1 MIDLLMGEALRM
13 PFVAA
18 DPTDGFLNP
27 HRLAH
32 PHEKR
37 ARGFTTS
44 VGDTLMSDI
53 ALTNAFRIVEGRPV
67 TNSFVV
73 AQYFEKQHKNVI
85 RDIGELL
92 TKKPELR
99 GLNFELTQEIKQIGA
114 ASRSVPVYL
123 MDRKGFSLLAMGFT
137 GAKALDFKCAFYDQ
151 FERMEEALRAPSDQ
165 SALIT
170 TSEQYEIRK
179 AIKARAKNSSVHYQT
194 VYNALYDYF
203 KIASYKDLRHDQ
215 MKAALALIETCTL
228 KPQLPASTIPEGS
241 IILSDKDAEALL
253 TFIYY
258 VRFLFA
264 DVFGKLDGLLR
275 IVDSPLA
282 GSFWDAFHEVS
293 WGRILEILA
302 KHGHDINDMP
312 CYQHWSSCQPKRKAA

>member
-1 MIDLLMGEALRM
+1 MQAVATHSAAPAVTIYNGIPTVLSTNIADVFGKRHDHVLRDIESILKTTPEERLNNFIKINIEKPANLGNGVVKYRAYAL
-13 PFVAA
+13 
-18 DPTDGFLNP
+18 TK
-27 HRLAH
+27 
-32 PHEKR
+32 E
-37 ARGFTTS
+37 GFT
-44 VGDTLMSDI
+44 
-53 ALTNAFRIVEGRPV
+53 F
-67 TNSFVV
+67 
-73 AQYFEKQHKNVI
+73 
-85 RDIGELL
+85 
-92 TKKPELR
+92 
-99 GLNFELTQEIKQIGA
+99 
-114 ASRSVPVYL
+114 
-123 MDRKGFSLLAMGFT
+123 LAMGFT
-137 GAKALDFKCAFYDQ
+137 GTKAAQFKWAYIDEFK
-151 FERMEEALRAPSDQ
+151 RMEEALRAPTDQ

-170 TSEQYEIRK
+170 TTEQYEIRK
-179 AIKARAKNSSVHYQT
+179 AIKSRAKNSSVHYQT

-215 MKAALALIETCTL
+215 MKATLTLIETCTL
-228 KPQLPASTIPEGS
+228 KPQLPAPTLAEGS
-241 IILSDKDAEALL
+241 VILSAQEAEALL

>member
-1 MIDLLMGEALRM
+1 MSQII
-13 PFVAA
+13 AA
-18 DPTDGFLNP
+18 NGFKVVP
-27 HRLAH
+27 V
-32 PHEKR
+32 
-37 ARGFTTS
+37 TS
-44 VGDTLMSDI
+44 S
-53 ALTNAFRIVEGRPV
+53 RIVAE
-67 TNSFVV
+67 
-73 AQYFEKQHKNVI
+73 YFGKQHHHVV
-85 RDIGELL
+85 RDIRTLISQKPDLERNANFGECSETINLA
-92 TKKPELR
+92 
-99 GLNFELTQEIKQIGA
+99 NGA
-114 ASRSVPVYL
+114 TRKVPAYW
-123 MDRKGFSLLAMGFT
+123 MDRKGFCLLAMGFT
-137 GAKALDFKCAFYDQ
+137 GAKALEFKCAFYDQ

-170 TSEQYEIRK
+170 TTEQYEIRK
-179 AIKARAKNSSVHYQT
+179 TIKSRAKNSSVHYQT

-215 MKAALALIETCTL
+215 MKAALTLIETCTL
-228 KPQLPASTIPEGS
+228 KPQLPAPTLAEGS
-241 IILSDKDAEALL
+241 VILSAQEAEALL

>member
-1 MIDLLMGEALRM
+1 MSIPTIFSFENNAVRTLGAPESPL
-13 PFVAA
+13 FVAVDICSSLGYA
-18 DPTDGFLNP
+18 NSSKAIKDHVDPEDLIKSEIIDKLN
-27 HRLAH
+27 RIQTVNCVNESGLYALIFGSKL
-32 PHEKR
+32 ESAKR
-37 ARGFTTS
+37 FKRWVTS
-44 VGDTLMSDI
+44 EVLPAIRRT
-53 ALTNAFRIVEGRPV
+53 GRYE
-67 TNSFVV
+67 S
-73 AQYFEKQHKNVI
+73 A
-85 RDIGELL
+85 
-92 TKKPELR
+92 
-99 GLNFELTQEIKQIGA
+99 
-114 ASRSVPVYL
+114 
-123 MDRKGFSLLAMGFT
+123 
-137 GAKALDFKCAFYDQ
+137 
-151 FERMEEALRAPSDQ
+151 Q

-170 TSEQYEIRK
+170 TTEQYEIRK
-179 AIKARAKNSSVHYQT
+179 AIKSRAKNSSVHYQT

-228 KPQLPASTIPEGS
+228 KPQLPAPTLAEGS
-241 IILSDKDAEALL
+241 VILSAQEAEALL

>member
-1 MIDLLMGEALRM
+1 MQALSFSFENNAVRTLGT
-13 PFVAA
+13 PETPFFVALDVCGA
-18 DPTDGFLNP
+18 LGHTNPRKAIKDHVDPEDLIKVEIETNGGRQTVNAVNESGLYALIFGSKLDT
-27 HRLAH
+27 A
-32 PHEKR
+32 KR
-37 ARGFTTS
+37 FKRWVTS
-44 VGDTLMSDI
+44 EVLPAIRRT
-53 ALTNAFRIVEGRPV
+53 GRYE
-67 TNSFVV
+67 T
-73 AQYFEKQHKNVI
+73 A
-85 RDIGELL
+85 
-92 TKKPELR
+92 
-99 GLNFELTQEIKQIGA
+99 
-114 ASRSVPVYL
+114 
-123 MDRKGFSLLAMGFT
+123 
-137 GAKALDFKCAFYDQ
+137 
-151 FERMEEALRAPSDQ
+151 Q
-165 SALIT
+165 SAQIS

-228 KPQLPASTIPEGS
+228 KPQLPAPTLAEGS
-241 IILSDKDAEALL
+241 VILSAQEAEALL

>member
-1 MIDLLMGEALRM
+1 MSAITCFSFENAQVRALGT
-13 PFVAA
+13 PELPLFVAN
-18 DPTDGFLNP
+18 D
-27 HRLAH
+27 
-32 PHEKR
+32 
-37 ARGFTTS
+37 
-44 VGDTLMSDI
+44 V
-53 ALTNAFRIVEGRPV
+53 
-67 TNSFVV
+67 
-73 AQYFEKQHKNVI
+73 
-85 RDIGELL
+85 
-92 TKKPELR
+92 
-99 GLNFELTQEIKQIGA
+99 
-114 ASRSVPVYL
+114 
-123 MDRKGFSLLAMGFT
+123 
-137 GAKALDFKCAFYDQ
+137 AKALGFKDSTNAVKQHVDREDLIKVEITDSLGRTQTANAVNESGLY
-151 FERMEEALRAPSDQ
+151 ALIFGSKLDTAKRFKRWVTSEVLPAIHRTGRYETNQ

-170 TSEQYEIRK
+170 TTDQYEIRK

-215 MKAALALIETCTL
+215 MKAALTLIETCTL
-228 KPQLPASTIPEGS
+228 KPQLPAPTLAEGS
-241 IILSDKDAEALL
+241 VILSAQEAEALL

>member
-1 MIDLLMGEALRM
+1 MTLATYKFETIQVRTLGTAETPL
-13 PFVAA
+13 FVAIDVA
-18 DPTDGFLNP
+18 TALGYAVPKTAVAKVVDAEDIVKAEITDSMGRTQTVNCVTESGLYALIFGSKLES
-27 HRLAH
+27 A
-32 PHEKR
+32 KR
-37 ARGFTTS
+37 FKRWVTS
-44 VGDTLMSDI
+44 EVLPAIRRT
-53 ALTNAFRIVEGRPV
+53 GRYE
-67 TNSFVV
+67 S
-73 AQYFEKQHKNVI
+73 A
-85 RDIGELL
+85 
-92 TKKPELR
+92 
-99 GLNFELTQEIKQIGA
+99 
-114 ASRSVPVYL
+114 
-123 MDRKGFSLLAMGFT
+123 
-137 GAKALDFKCAFYDQ
+137 
-151 FERMEEALRAPSDQ
+151 Q

-170 TSEQYEIRK
+170 TTEQYEIRK
-179 AIKARAKNSSVHYQT
+179 AIKSRAKNSSVHYQT

-228 KPQLPASTIPEGS
+228 KPQLPAPTLAEGS
-241 IILSDKDAEALL
+241 VILSAQEAEALL

>member
-1 MIDLLMGEALRM
+1 MSQIIA
-13 PFVAA
+13 
-18 DPTDGFLNP
+18 TD
-27 HRLAH
+27 
-32 PHEKR
+32 
-37 ARGFTTS
+37 
-44 VGDTLMSDI
+44 
-53 ALTNAFRIVEGRPV
+53 AFKVIEGRPV
-67 TNSFVV
+67 TSSRIVAEYFGKKHSDVV
-73 AQYFEKQHKNVI
+73 RAVVNTI
-85 RDIGELL
+85 AA
-92 TKKPELR
+92 KPEL
-99 GLNFELTQEIKQIGA
+99 E
-114 ASRSVPVYL
+114 ASRNFAQWSEDVEIGSGAKRTVVGYW
-123 MDRKGFSLLAMGFT
+123 MDRKGFSILAMGFT
-137 GAKALDFKCAFYDQ
+137 GAKALEFKCAFYDQ
-151 FERMEEALRAPSDQ
+151 FERMEEALRAPSAQ

-170 TSEQYEIRK
+170 TTEQYEIRK
-179 AIKARAKNSSVHYQT
+179 AIKSRAKNSSVHYQT

-215 MKAALALIETCTL
+215 MKAALTLIKTCTL
-228 KPQLPASTIPEGS
+228 KPQLPAPTLAEGS
-241 IILSDKDAEALL
+241 VILSAQEAKALL

-264 DVFGKLDGLLR
+264 DVFRKLDSLLR

>member
-1 MIDLLMGEALRM
+1 MSQII
-13 PFVAA
+13 AA
-18 DPTDGFLNP
+18 
-27 HRLAH
+27 
-32 PHEKR
+32 
-37 ARGFTTS
+37 
-44 VGDTLMSDI
+44 
-53 ALTNAFRIVEGRPV
+53 NAFKVVEGRPV
-67 TNSFVV
+67 TSSRIV
-73 AQYFEKQHKNVI
+73 AEYFGKQHHHVV
-85 RDIGELL
+85 RDIRTLISQKPDLERNANFGECSETINLA
-92 TKKPELR
+92 
-99 GLNFELTQEIKQIGA
+99 NGA
-114 ASRSVPVYL
+114 TRQVPFFW

-137 GAKALDFKCAFYDQ
+137 GAKAFDFKCAFYDQ

-170 TSEQYEIRK
+170 TTEQYEIRK
-179 AIKARAKNSSVHYQT
+179 TIKSRAKNSSVHYQT

-215 MKAALALIETCTL
+215 MKAALTLIETCTL
-228 KPQLPASTIPEGS
+228 KPQLPAPTLAEGS
-241 IILSDKDAEALL
+241 VILSAQEAEALL